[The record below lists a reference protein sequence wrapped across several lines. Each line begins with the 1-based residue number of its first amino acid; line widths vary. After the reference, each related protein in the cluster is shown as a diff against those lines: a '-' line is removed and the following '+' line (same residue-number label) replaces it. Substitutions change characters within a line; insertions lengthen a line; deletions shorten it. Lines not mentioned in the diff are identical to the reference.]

1 MALPQAKLPPFRIA
15 KQKPAAQRRSSS
27 GGEAAGPVAWRIV
40 RVYGSHTSG
49 TWMLPRLAVSHGASA
64 NVARGTEQ
72 ASRCSSPAPSEAA
85 QPQAAPALPRASRR
99 LGGLRRSGP
108 DCRCHWKR
116 LSPWGASTRVLRQAR
131 SGALRSL
138 ALAGWPVRKS
148 GWMDLGLRDRVYL
161 VTGGS
166 RGLGFAAA
174 EALLGE
180 GARVVISA
188 PRENTVAAAAARLS
202 AGIGAP
208 DAVSTVVADN
218 SDPGTPDRL
227 MAAAGDRC
235 GRLDGALISVG
246 GTPGGTIASTPPLG
260 RSSDVGTTPDQ
271 C

>member
-1 MALPQAKLPPFRIA
+1 VSDGEQVHRSALGVDIRAPPVGDA
-15 KQKPAAQRRSSS
+15 TNHPADVMRTPECSTVVLIVEARNRRGRADSSPIRGCDS
-27 GGEAAGPVAWRIV
+27 P
-40 RVYGSHTSG
+40 
-49 TWMLPRLAVSHGASA
+49 VSHCHVS
-64 NVARGTEQ
+64 
-72 ASRCSSPAPSEAA
+72 SEAT
-85 QPQAAPALPRASRR
+85 QPQAAPALPRASRS

-208 DAVSTVVADN
+208 DAAAPLSRITA
-218 SDPGTPDRL
+218 TP
-227 MAAAGDRC
+227 
-235 GRLDGALISVG
+235 ALRTG
-246 GTPGGTIASTPPLG
+246 
-260 RSSDVGTTPDQ
+260 
-271 C
+271 